1 VSAQHQKAFLTKLHN
16 ELLVDGDAFRK
27 LVDIQFHTF
36 VMTRR
41 ALRKG
46 VRDRLNRNFP
56 GITKAEVASILKGC
70 DPALRKV
77 IKNTT
82 TSVRG
87 VVTPGAGGVTIQKST
102 PARLEATFD
111 ASGQNRYDQIKRLY
125 KEHLKRATPSV
136 IHSIQRVL
144 NQTANIES
152 KSLWNLNHKH
162 LEGIIET
169 QVRDAIDN
177 ALLDE
182 ELITKKHL
190 TAWMKKQKVSLDL
203 VRDTKTKTAHVSVGS
218 QRENSREGGIT
229 GAKKQKLLKE
239 LRAAIEDLEKGQPI
253 IGMPGSDSFK
263 EILDKEIVNDT
274 TKPFRNKKN
283 IKVSKHLDIKHSK
296 KTTSKKT
303 AVTAK
308 ALRSKTR
315 RKTIAS
321 SSVKASPAAKP
332 LQLIALLNSKLP
344 ETVQKKM
351 NEPALVNRT
360 GTFADS
366 VRVVDATKTP
376 KGFPSFGYTYDKEPY
391 GVFEMGMGAAPWA
404 TPERDPRRIIDQSIR
419 EIAKQAAL
427 GRFFTRRI

>member
-1 VSAQHQKAFLTKLHN
+1 
-16 ELLVDGDAFRK
+16 
-27 LVDIQFHTF
+27 
-36 VMTRR
+36 M
-41 ALRKG
+41 
-46 VRDRLNRNFP
+46 
-56 GITKAEVASILKGC
+56 
-70 DPALRKV
+70 
-77 IKNTT
+77 
-82 TSVRG
+82 
-87 VVTPGAGGVTIQKST
+87 
-102 PARLEATFD
+102 
-111 ASGQNRYDQIKRLY
+111 
-125 KEHLKRATPSV
+125 ATPSV

-190 TAWMKKQKVSLDL
+190 IAWMKKQKVSLDL